1 MIYNMNRYESTK
13 RVSFLG
19 IVGNVFLLII
29 KFIVAMF
36 SHSEAM
42 MADAINSAGDI
53 FSSIMSYIG
62 NKIACVPSDEDH
74 NFGHGKA
81 EYIFSLFISIFMIFI
96 GGKILFDSIF
106 AIIEGDTFTFSIYLI
121 LVCIVT
127 IAVKLFLYLYA
138 KRMLNLHHNI
148 LIKATMKDHRNDM
161 ILTCGTLLSV
171 LFGYFGFYFFDGIF
185 GSVTS
190 IYIIVTGL
198 GILMESY
205 RVLMDASINK
215 KEKDVIVDFIL
226 KNEDVIKVE
235 DFYTVP
241 VGYKYVLVLTIDVDG
256 NLSTFDSHKI
266 ADTIE
271 KDVVKKFKK
280 IYKTIIHVNPVQ
292 SNSRCCY

>member
-1 MIYNMNRYESTK
+1 MNRYESTK

-138 KRMLNLHHNI
+138 KKMLNLHHNI

-256 NLSTFDSHKI
+256 NLSTFDSHGI

>member
-1 MIYNMNRYESTK
+1 MNRYESTK

-29 KFIVAMF
+29 KFIVAIF

-53 FSSIMSYIG
+53 FSSIMSYVG

-81 EYIFSLFISIFMIFI
+81 EYIFSMFISIFMILV
-96 GGKILFDSIF
+96 GGKILFDSIL
-106 AIIEGDTFTFSIYLI
+106 AIIKGDTFEFSFYLV

-127 IAVKLFLYLYA
+127 IVVKFLLYLYA
-138 KRMLNLHHNI
+138 KKNYRNHHNI

-161 ILTCGTLLSV
+161 ILTFGTLLSV
-171 LFGYFGFYFFDGIF
+171 LFGYFGYYFFDGIF
-185 GSVTS
+185 GSITS

-198 GILMESY
+198 GIMMEAY
-205 RVLMDASINK
+205 HVLMDASISK
-215 KEKDVIVDFIL
+215 KDRDFIVDFIL
-226 KNEDVIKVE
+226 KNEEVKKVE

-241 VGYKYVLVLTIDVDG
+241 VGYKYVAVLTIDLDG
-256 NLSTFDSHKI
+256 NMSTFASHKI
-266 ADTIE
+266 ADTLE
-271 KDVVKKFKK
+271 KEIKAKFKK
-280 IYKTIIHVNPVQ
+280 IYKVIIHVNPVGDEQ
-292 SNSRCCY
+292 S

>member
-1 MIYNMNRYESTK
+1 MNRYESTK

-19 IVGNVFLLII
+19 IVGNIFLLII
-29 KFIVAMF
+29 KFIMAIF

-81 EYIFSLFISIFMIFI
+81 EYIFSMFISIFMMVVGI
-96 GGKILFDSIF
+96 KILFDSIM

-121 LVCIVT
+121 LVCLVT
-127 IAVKLFLYLYA
+127 IVIKLVLYLYA

-161 ILTCGTLLSV
+161 ILTCGTLLSII
-171 LFGYFGFYFFDGIF
+171 FGYFGYYFFDGIF
-185 GSVTS
+185 GSITS
-190 IYIIVTGL
+190 IYIIITGL
-198 GILMESY
+198 GIMMEAY
-205 RVLMDASINK
+205 HVLMDASISK
-215 KEKDVIVDFIL
+215 KDKDKIIGFIL
-226 KNEDVIKVE
+226 QNQDIIRVE

-241 VGYKYVLVLTIDVDG
+241 VGYKYVAVLTIDLDG
-256 NLSTFDSHKI
+256 NLTTFESHRI
-266 ADTIE
+266 ADSIE
-271 KDVVKKFKK
+271 KAVVSKFKK
-280 IYKTIIHVNPVQ
+280 IYKVIVHVNPVEE
-292 SNSRCCY
+292 

>member
-1 MIYNMNRYESTK
+1 MNRYESTK

-29 KFIVAMF
+29 KFIVAIF

-62 NKIACVPSDEDH
+62 NKIACMPSDEDH

-81 EYIFSLFISIFMIFI
+81 EYIFSMFISIFMILI
-96 GGKILFDSIF
+96 GVKILFDSIM
-106 AIIEGDTFTFSIYLI
+106 AIIHGDTFQFSIYLI

-127 IAVKLFLYLYA
+127 IVVKLLLYLYA
-138 KRMLNLHHNI
+138 RKSYKHHHNI
-148 LIKATMKDHRNDM
+148 LVKATMKDHRNDM
-161 ILTCGTLLSV
+161 LLTLGTLLSV
-171 LFGYFGFYFFDGIF
+171 ILGYFGYYFFDGIF
-185 GSVTS
+185 GSITS

-198 GILMESY
+198 GIMMEAY
-205 RVLMDASINK
+205 HVLMDASISK
-215 KEKDVIVDFIL
+215 KDKDLIVEFIL
-226 KNEDVIKVE
+226 NNSSVIKVE

-241 VGYKYVLVLTIDVDG
+241 VGYKYVAVLTIDLDG
-256 NLSTFDSHKI
+256 NMSTFASHEI

-271 KDVVKKFKK
+271 KEITKKFKK
-280 IYKTIIHVNPVQ
+280 IYKVIIHVNPVE
-292 SNSRCCY
+292 R

>member
-1 MIYNMNRYESTK
+1 MNRYESTK

-29 KFIVAMF
+29 KFIVAIF

-53 FSSIMSYIG
+53 FSSIMSYVG

-81 EYIFSLFISIFMIFI
+81 EYIFSMFISIFMILV
-96 GGKILFDSIF
+96 GGKILFDSIL
-106 AIIEGDTFTFSIYLI
+106 AIIKGDTFEFSFYLV

-127 IAVKLFLYLYA
+127 IGVKFLLYLYA
-138 KRMLNLHHNI
+138 KKNYRNHHNI

-161 ILTCGTLLSV
+161 LLTFGTLLSV
-171 LFGYFGFYFFDGIF
+171 LFGYFGYYFFDGIF
-185 GSVTS
+185 GSITS

-198 GILMESY
+198 GIMMEAY
-205 RVLMDASINK
+205 HVLMDASISK
-215 KEKDVIVDFIL
+215 KDRDFIVDFIL
-226 KNEDVIKVE
+226 KNEEVKKVE

-241 VGYKYVLVLTIDVDG
+241 VGYKYVAVLTIDLDG
-256 NLSTFDSHKI
+256 NMSTFASHKI
-266 ADTIE
+266 ADTLE
-271 KDVVKKFKK
+271 KEIKNKFKK
-280 IYKTIIHVNPVQ
+280 IYKVIIHVNPVGDEQ
-292 SNSRCCY
+292 S